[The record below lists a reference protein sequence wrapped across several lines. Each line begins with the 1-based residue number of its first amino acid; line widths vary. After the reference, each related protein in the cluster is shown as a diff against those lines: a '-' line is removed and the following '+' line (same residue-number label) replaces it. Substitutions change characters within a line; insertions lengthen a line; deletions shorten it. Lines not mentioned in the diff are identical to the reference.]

1 MYKRQVSGLISA
13 STILSERIT
22 SNTLN
27 PKASANGSIVFMSGT
42 VSYTHLDVYK
52 RQVLYRVVL
61 IVVRYDADCFL
72 DFLLAGQS
80 VVIFQIKHKIV

>member
-1 MYKRQVSGLISA
+1 M
-13 STILSERIT
+13 
-22 SNTLN
+22 
-27 PKASANGSIVFMSGT
+27 
-42 VSYTHLDVYK
+42 
-52 RQVLYRVVL
+52 VL